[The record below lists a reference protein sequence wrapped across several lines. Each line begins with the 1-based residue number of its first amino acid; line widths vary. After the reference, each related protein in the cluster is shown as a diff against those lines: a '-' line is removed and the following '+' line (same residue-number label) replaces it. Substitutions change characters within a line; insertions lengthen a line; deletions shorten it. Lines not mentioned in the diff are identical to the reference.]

1 MENLFS
7 EGFIQVGRRLFKEH
21 YWEEATPEQKVIL
34 LTLLSLAVY
43 EPKVWDAYGRKI
55 TLQPGQFVKTLPK
68 LQQECGRGIMLSQIK
83 TALHL
88 FAVAGWVTSEPVSRS
103 PKSGKLFTVN
113 AALRTGLS
121 PSELELQQ
129 LRRGCGADGMPFK
142 IS

>member
-68 LQQECGRGIMLSQIK
+68 LQQECGRGITLSQIK

-103 PKSGKLFTVN
+103 PKSGKLFTVD

-121 PSELELQQ
+121 PSELELQR
-129 LRRGCGADGMPFK
+129 LRRGCGADGIPFK

>member
-43 EPKVWDAYGRKI
+43 EPKVWDAYGKKI
-55 TLQPGQFVKTLPK
+55 TLQPGQFVKTLTK
-68 LQQECGRGIMLSQIK
+68 LQQDCGRGITLSQIK

-113 AALRTGLS
+113 AVLRTGMSPMACLFKLS
-121 PSELELQQ
+121 GKRKTHCCCSEL
-129 LRRGCGADGMPFK
+129 G
-142 IS
+142 